1 LSRRLRS
8 SITSFSRVKRIGAV
22 SRRSLRFISAVVAG
36 VATVGWLWG
45 FGLQALGI
53 GLVPLIGLLFL
64 FFWVGFL
71 HGIDR
76 IAPVLLLLVLG
87 LSMLAGFSIDF
98 LTGAAGFDVGFTQW
112 SYAKVI
118 AAVLSV
124 AGVYTTGYLFGSSSG
139 YVAKPLEAEVKASNE
154 VKGEVKPREVKAEV
168 KAPEKKEVKAPEVK
182 PSEVKAEKVKGVKIP
197 EVLPFPSVFKA
208 LGIQKPRRERGEKRE
223 PLI

>member
-1 LSRRLRS
+1 LPRRLKN
-8 SITSFSRVKRIGAV
+8 SITSFFRARRIGAV
-22 SRRSLRFISAVVAG
+22 LRRNLRFISAAAAG
-36 VATVGWLWG
+36 VATAGWLWG

-71 HGIDR
+71 HGVDR

-87 LSMLAGFSIDF
+87 LSMLAGFTIDF
-98 LTGAAGFDVGFTQW
+98 LAGSAGFDVGFTQW

-139 YVAKPLEAEVKASNE
+139 YVAKPLEAGAKA
-154 VKGEVKPREVKAEV
+154 GEVSSGGAEP
-168 KAPEKKEVKAPEVK
+168 PEKKEAKA
-182 PSEVKAEKVKGVKIP
+182 SAAKGVKIP
-197 EVLPFPSVFKA
+197 EVLPSPPVFKA
-208 LGIQKPRRERGEKRE
+208 LGIRKPERERGVKRE